1 MDNPSDLPSDTINQL
16 PETETTHSIDPAAKI
31 VTPSAKEDDAS
42 SSEFSDW
49 DLEEDRLE
57 AKSTNQPGHAHPNLG
72 HSPQNQPTL
81 TTVTAVQHLAPVL
94 PAGGTHGTVTY
105 RARQQKV
112 HKVAAI
118 TFKTLK
124 SYIRRADAM
133 YHQTLEEHRHQDA
146 MDLAIM
152 RSEAEADA
160 ADRAA
165 LRMIDRDVVKQ
176 HLLKNGKL
184 DRRTS
189 IWSLL

>member
-1 MDNPSDLPSDTINQL
+1 MPS
-16 PETETTHSIDPAAKI
+16 AAK
-31 VTPSAKEDDAS
+31 DDTS

-72 HSPQNQPTL
+72 HPPQNQPTQSQPTQSQPTQNQPAL
-81 TTVTAVQHLAPVL
+81 TTATAVQHVAPVL
-94 PAGGTHGTVTY
+94 PAGGTHGTVTPS
-105 RARQQKV
+105 ARQQKV
-112 HKVAAI
+112 PNVAAT

-124 SYIRRADAM
+124 SYIRKTDAM
-133 YHQTLEEHRHQDA
+133 YHQTLKEHRHQDA